1 MAGSF
6 SSALLLLL
14 NMAGALLAP
23 PALPPGPAAASV
35 VSNGATDDDGDV
47 DFFFFPFLVLY
58 KSGRVQ
64 RFMGTD
70 TVPASTD
77 PATGVASRD
86 VVVLDASAA
95 AAAAGLAVRLYLPP
109 SRLAT
114 NRTGTD
120 ADDGSER
127 LPLLVFY
134 HGGAFVT
141 ESAFSPTYHRYLN
154 ALVSR
159 ARVLAVSVE
168 YHLAPE
174 HRLPTAYD
182 DAWAALRWALANAR
196 ARAAGSDSDR
206 WLSRH
211 ADPARLFLGGD
222 SAGGNIAHYVALR
235 AGREGLDS
243 GGAGAGAAATIRG
256 LALLDPYFWG
266 KRPVPSETSDEDTRR
281 ERERTWSFVCGG
293 RYGIDDPVINPVAMA
308 AEEWRRLPCARVLV
322 TVAGLDMLSARGRAY
337 VHALRASGWQ
347 GAAELYETPGEYHVY
362 FLNKPDSDEAA
373 KEMEVVVDFING
385 DQVSSRASRM
395 DA

>member
-1 MAGSF
+1 MAAVGGRL
-6 SSALLLLL
+6 SSAVLLLL

-23 PALPPGPAAASV
+23 RGALSPAPPAA
-35 VSNGATDDDGDV
+35 GAEDDADV

-86 VVVLDASAA
+86 VAVD
-95 AAAAGLAVRLYLPP
+95 AAAGLAVRLYLP
-109 SRLAT
+109 SLAT
-114 NRTGTD
+114 NSTAAEA
-120 ADDGSER
+120 ADGGGR

-154 ALVSR
+154 ALASR
-159 ARVLAVSVE
+159 ARVLAVSIE

-174 HRLPTAYD
+174 RRLPTAYD
-182 DAWAALRWALANAR
+182 DAWAALRWALASAR
-196 ARAAGSDSDR
+196 SPGPGADP

-211 ADPARLFLGGD
+211 ADPARLFLAGD
-222 SAGGNIAHYVALR
+222 SAGGNIAHNMAMR
-235 AGREGLDS
+235 AGREGLD
-243 GGAGAGAAATIRG
+243 GGTAIRG

-266 KRPVPSETSDEDTRR
+266 RRPVPSETRDEGMRR
-281 ERERTWSFVCGG
+281 WRERTWSFVCAG
-293 RYGIDDPVINPVAMA
+293 RYGIDDPVVNPVAMPP
-308 AEEWRRLPCARVLV
+308 EEWRRLASARVLI
-322 TVAGLDMLSARGRAY
+322 TVAGLDTLSARGRAY
-337 VHALRASGWQ
+337 VRALRASGWR
-347 GAAELYETPGEYHVY
+347 GEAELYETPGEQHVY
-362 FLNKPDSDEAA
+362 FLNKPDSEKAA
-373 KEMEVVVDFING
+373 KEMEVVADFING
-385 DQVSSRASRM
+385 GQGSSAALRT